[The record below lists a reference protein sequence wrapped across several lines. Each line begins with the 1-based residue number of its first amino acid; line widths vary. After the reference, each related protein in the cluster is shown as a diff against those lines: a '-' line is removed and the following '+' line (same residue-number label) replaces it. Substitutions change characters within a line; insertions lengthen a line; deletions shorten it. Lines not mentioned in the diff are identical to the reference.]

1 MSIFRNIDKEGLI
14 NRYKLSE
21 QDVELSD
28 VDLLLTITKKIG
40 MQDDYERASNRIIL
54 DFRRGKLGRITL
66 DALSDVDDNE

>member
-1 MSIFRNIDKEGLI
+1 
-14 NRYKLSE
+14 
-21 QDVELSD
+21 
-28 VDLLLTITKKIG
+28 